1 MAIIVYHGG
10 DDGMACV
17 DVTSVVLSRH
27 DGFSTSLWDKIK
39 AMYDISD
46 TSSDKEV
53 FDAIDDYFSG
63 PNTCVDD
70 NSFAPVPPNGG
81 VRRVW

>member
-1 MAIIVYHGG
+1 MVSIMYHGG
-10 DDGMACV
+10 DDGASCV
-17 DVTSVVLSRH
+17 DVTSVELSRH

-39 AMYDISD
+39 ARYDICD

-63 PNTCVDD
+63 PTACSGN